1 MKIILIYYKLLMKI
15 PTPSIRE
22 LKTNYN
28 YLQKKKKK
36 MMMRRMIRRTKIIK
50 RVIKKEMKRIK
61 MIKMMTK

>member
-28 YLQKKKKK
+28 YLQKKKRKNDDAK
-36 MMMRRMIRRTKIIK
+36 NDQKD
-50 RVIKKEMKRIK
+50 
-61 MIKMMTK
+61 